1 MQAIQITSFLPDTLH
16 YSNLGPTRVPRPI
29 PEKDELII
37 RITHVSLQQ
46 VDLLFSR
53 GKHQNNNAKHGHVHP
68 PFILGLE
75 FAGIIESVPAILTAG
90 DRTPSLQLGD
100 AVMGT
105 HYGSFAEYMCIK
117 PDEAMKIPPNLS
129 FAAAAAAAL
138 AGGAVGYAAVTKAAK
153 VEPGQ
158 TVLVTGANGGLGIVA
173 CQVAKACGAKV
184 IALVSSSDR
193 AELLQKQLSL
203 DHVITTEKPTWVEQV
218 QAISDG
224 KGIDAIIDNVG
235 FVEEGLRC
243 LKLGGCIVIVGFAGR
258 GGVMEKVAMNKIL
271 LKGARVIGL
280 RFGEQSRQEPSY
292 LEEVLQGYRDLLSSG
307 RVKAVLDPRKY

>member
-1 MQAIQITSFLPDTLH
+1 MQAIHITSFLPDESP
-16 YSNLGPTRVPRPI
+16 YSNLKPTRVPRPI
-29 PEKDELII
+29 PEKDELLI

-75 FAGIIESVPAILTAG
+75 FAGIVESVPAIPTAG
-90 DRTPSLQLGD
+90 NRTPSLQLGD

-129 FAAAAAAAL
+129 RAAAAAL
-138 AGGAVGYAAVTKAAK
+138 AGGAVGYAAVTKAAD

-184 IALVSSSDR
+184 IAFVSSPDR
-193 AELLQKQLSL
+193 AELLRNQLGL
-203 DHVITTEKPTWVEQV
+203 DYVITTDEPTWVEQV
-218 QAISDG
+218 QRISDR

-235 FVEEGLRC
+235 LVEEGLRC
-243 LKLGGCIVIVGFAGR
+243 LKLGGCIVVVGFAGR
-258 GGVMEKVAMNKIL
+258 GGVMETVAMNKIL
-271 LKGARVIGL
+271 LKGARVTGL
-280 RFGEQSRQEPSY
+280 VRN
-292 LEEVLQGYRDLLSSG
+292 
-307 RVKAVLDPRKY
+307 LDPGLTPLLTDLSIQALW